1 MECILA
7 GHILYQHIAHFSM
20 ECISAGHILYQ
31 HIARFGMEC
40 ISAGHIL
47 YLRPS
52 ISRLSTSARPPHHPP
67 HMHHHQKLHHHLHQH
82 QHPNHLSIS
91 STHRQIHFCQ
101 EKLEE
106 VLTGTVFQF
115 GTFCSVL
122 LERVAPRWILWSR
135 SGFAELT
142 TPAAHC
148 TVHLRADLTDI
159 FDICHLSS
167 NRQDNKW
174 LLRTCCHSNLL

>member
-1 MECILA
+1 MKCISAGHISYQHIARFGMECILA
-7 GHILYQHIAHFSM
+7 GHILYRHIAHFSM

-67 HMHHHQKLHHHLHQH
+67 HMHHHQKLHRHLHQH

-115 GTFCSVL
+115 GTFL
-122 LERVAPRWILWSR
+122 QRFARASR
-135 SGFAELT
+135 S
-142 TPAAHC
+142 
-148 TVHLRADLTDI
+148 TVDSVVA
-159 FDICHLSS
+159 FWFC
-167 NRQDNKW
+167 
-174 LLRTCCHSNLL
+174 